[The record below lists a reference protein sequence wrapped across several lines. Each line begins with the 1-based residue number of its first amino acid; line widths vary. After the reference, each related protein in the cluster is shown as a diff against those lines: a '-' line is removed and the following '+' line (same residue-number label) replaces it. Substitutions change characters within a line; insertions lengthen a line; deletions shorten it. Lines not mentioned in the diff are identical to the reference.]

1 MSEPK
6 TTQVVNPTGKQIL
19 MADAKHIS
27 AHRELMQNG
36 WLLRSIELARDHYFR
51 ILAERGALDGYS
63 AASSFH
69 KITGVHEFIAILK
82 SLGESSNIPKPTETD
97 KLNHRA

>member
-1 MSEPK
+1 MSDQNNRPM
-6 TTQVVNPTGKQIL
+6 VNPTGKQLL

-36 WLLRSIELARDHYFR
+36 WLIRSLELAQANYTR
-51 ILAERGALDGYS
+51 LLTERGALDGYS

-69 KITGVHEFIAILK
+69 KLTGMNEFVDQLKKLAESQEIAKLT
-82 SLGESSNIPKPTETD
+82 STD
-97 KLNHRA
+97 KLNHQA